1 MNVVSVN
8 VVMPRDVEWR
18 GQRVTTSIFKSPVSG
33 AVRVETLNLE
43 GDGQA
48 DLSVLAT
55 WIALSE

>member
-8 VVMPRDVEWR
+8 VGMPRDVEWR
-18 GQRVTTSIFKSPVSG
+18 GQRVTTGIFKSPVSG